1 MKNLIQHDDLSKPVY
16 TRLKQMIESGKLKP
30 GEKLIQEKLAAALG
44 VSRTPVL
51 KALQSLEHE
60 MLVESIPRR
69 GMYVKQVSK
78 EEMINI
84 YECRE
89 ALECMAVKLII
100 ERASENE
107 LLRLKKVFEPFLKEV
122 NINIKAY
129 RKADEQFHDLLID
142 LAQNPV
148 LKKMSNLS
156 HIHKDV
162 YKLGLLR
169 PPEETL
175 VEHMRIVE
183 AIINRNVE
191 KASRE
196 MRTHIELSKSK
207 LMV

>member
-16 TRLKQMIESGKLKP
+16 TRLKQMISSGKLKP
-30 GEKLIQEKLAAALG
+30 GEKLVQEKLAAALG

-89 ALECMAVKLII
+89 ALECMAVKLVIK
-100 ERASENE
+100 RASEKE
-107 LLRLKKVFEPFLKEV
+107 LLQLKKVFEPFLSDEK
-122 NINIKAY
+122 INVKAY
-129 RKADEQFHDLLID
+129 KRADEKFHDMLID

-148 LKKMSNLS
+148 LKKMSSVS

-162 YKLGLLR
+162 YKMGLLR

-183 AIINRNVE
+183 AILNRDIE
-191 KASRE
+191 KATQE